1 MIIRGKGWSP
11 NAQNVDGLDEDAIE
25 GIGKELIDF
34 HNNYKEFYHRKGT
47 DQLGL
52 TYLGGLLSDLPRKSI
67 EPIALRMSDGKKVR
81 GMQRFMKS
89 YRWDEEGM
97 MSKHRVMLL
106 EEIGHEEGMI
116 TLDSSEFLKKGKESV
131 GVARQ
136 YCGSAGKVDSCQ
148 SGVFIGYSSNLGYGL
163 LAHQLYMPEVWF
175 DDEHKERREFNL
187 VPEDLTF
194 MKKTE
199 IATKLIH
206 DVMEDHE
213 VPGKYVGCDS
223 TFGMDQ
229 EFLDSLPEH
238 LYYFASVRSDMQ
250 VFTSTPEVEVPPYSG
265 RGPKP
270 RLPQVTSGHTPV
282 RLSELVE
289 SGMNWEPAVLGEGA
303 KGPILAQLA
312 FKRVQISRNGLPV
325 GDMVWLVVRKNSDGS
340 YKYAISNAP
349 RDTSHLELAKVSTM
363 RWPIEQCFKDGKSHI
378 GMDQYEHRSWVAWNR
393 HMTMV
398 ALGLHLL
405 LRIRI
410 KFQKKLRA

>member
-1 MIIRGKGWSP
+1 MAVRPIAKIG
-11 NAQNVDGLDEDAIE
+11 VE
-25 GIGKELIDF
+25 GIGEELINF
-34 HNNYKEFYHRKGT
+34 HKEFTGFYDRKGI
-47 DQLGL
+47 DQYGL
-52 TYLGGLLSDLPRKSI
+52 IYLGGLLSDLPRKSI

-89 YRWDEEGM
+89 YSWDEEGM
-97 MSKHRVMLL
+97 MSKHRIMLL

-116 TLDSSEFLKKGKESV
+116 TVDSSEFLKKGKESV

-136 YCGSAGKVDSCQ
+136 YCGRAGKVDSCQ
-148 SGVFIGYSSNLGYGL
+148 SGIFVGYSSDLGYGL
-163 LAHQLYMPEVWF
+163 LDHQLYMPESWF
-175 DDEHKERREFNL
+175 DEDHKKRRELNL
-187 VPEDLTF
+187 VPEDLAF

-199 IATKLIH
+199 IASQLIKKIT
-206 DVMEDHE
+206 DDHE
-213 VPGKYVGCDS
+213 VPAKYVGCDS
-223 TFGMDQ
+223 AFGMDQ
-229 EFLDSLPEH
+229 DFLDSLPDH
-238 LYYFASVRSDMQ
+238 LFYFASVRSNLQ
-250 VFTSTPEVEVPPYSG
+250 VFTSTPTVEVPPYSG

-270 RLPQVTSGHTPV
+270 KLPQVTSGQVPV

-289 SGMNWEPAVLGEGA
+289 SGMTWEPAVLGEGA
-303 KGPILAQLA
+303 KGPILAELA
-312 FKRVQISRNGLPV
+312 FKRIQVSRNGLPV
-325 GDMVWLVVRKNSDGS
+325 GEKVWLIVRKNSDGS

-349 RDTSHLELAKVSTM
+349 RETSHLELAKVSTM

-405 LRIRI
+405 LRIQI